1 VVGESASRSDVIVV
15 PGNGSVWLV
24 ARQLE
29 DVPPGDACASDEG
42 RASLLSSATR
52 KCMRQAADERAP
64 ATRACGLRD
73 AARTCVVSCEWI
85 EKETRS
91 MRFARHLLRA
101 SVLVAASFGIGCG
114 RCAKQPPAVLIELW
128 ICFADEK
135 QGSMGRAADKS
146 TAIDFEAFLAA
157 RLEIVPDSLGGI
169 ELEALIAQHHEEVF
183 ALTRADATLESRADT
198 LLQEWSFPVRLLV
211 DGFGL
216 EANVT
221 PAMATAT
228 DEYFLRLEALA
239 SPPLIAAIQ
248 QQRAVHPPMQSA
260 VGLNLNQF
268 RELMLPSLGI
278 HEDGF
283 E

>member
-1 VVGESASRSDVIVV
+1 
-15 PGNGSVWLV
+15 
-24 ARQLE
+24 
-29 DVPPGDACASDEG
+29 
-42 RASLLSSATR
+42 
-52 KCMRQAADERAP
+52 
-64 ATRACGLRD
+64 
-73 AARTCVVSCEWI
+73 
-85 EKETRS
+85 
-91 MRFARHLLRA
+91 MRFVKHLLRA
-101 SVLVAASFGIGCG
+101 SVLVAASFCVGCRG
-114 RCAKQPPAVLIELW
+114 CPSQAATSLIEFWL
-128 ICFADEK
+128 CYPDGK
-135 QGSMGRAADKS
+135 QGATELLGGKS
-146 TAIDFEAFLAA
+146 SAIDFEAFLAA
-157 RLEIVPDSLGGI
+157 RVEIVPDSLGGV
-169 ELEALIAQHHEEVF
+169 ELETLIEQHHEEVF
-183 ALTRADATLESRADT
+183 ALTRADATLATRADT

-239 SPPLIAAIQ
+239 SPSLIAAIQ